1 MRLSHNFTTTILP
14 SNSLIPKGVNGQC
27 KTQNVKYLVN
37 QQLKD
42 NATWVYNILVQLEIK
57 VVVVEGLIEVTRNLM
72 GQHLLIV
79 VEFDYLE
86 VVPRSNLHNTNL
98 MEVDSFVWK
107 RFSVTEFINIYK
119 SRNQTPNAK
128 KKLLII
134 LYLRHLFWI
143 LSKRS

>member
-1 MRLSHNFTTTILP
+1 M
-14 SNSLIPKGVNGQC
+14 
-27 KTQNVKYLVN
+27 
-37 QQLKD
+37 
-42 NATWVYNILVQLEIK
+42 
-57 VVVVEGLIEVTRNLM
+57 VVVEGLIEVTRNLM

-119 SRNQTPNAK
+119 SRN
-128 KKLLII
+128 
-134 LYLRHLFWI
+134 
-143 LSKRS
+143 